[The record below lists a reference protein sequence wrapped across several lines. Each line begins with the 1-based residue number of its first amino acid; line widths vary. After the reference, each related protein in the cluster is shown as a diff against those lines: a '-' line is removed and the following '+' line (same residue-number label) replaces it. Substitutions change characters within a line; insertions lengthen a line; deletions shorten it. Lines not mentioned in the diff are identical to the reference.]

1 MGNKAKLPP
10 VPPANVSPQG
20 SSTPGNS
27 EVRQSEA
34 ENMQMNN
41 QNQDERGGN
50 GNQWQNTHHQ
60 GYQQDR

>member
-1 MGNKAKLPP
+1 MSNKAKLPP

-20 SSTPGNS
+20 SSTPGGS
-27 EVRQSEA
+27 EVRKDQGQKVQLRE
-34 ENMQMNN
+34 
-41 QNQDERGGN
+41 QNQDERGRN